1 MGAGSVKENVIVRK
15 SFAFS
20 VRIVN
25 LHRYLSQQ
33 KKEYVISKQIYRS
46 GTSIGANIAEA
57 QRAQSTADFVAKMK
71 IALKEANETQYWLQL
86 LYETN
91 YITEKEFNSVHG
103 DLVEI
108 LKILTAICKHYPQ
121 STEQNT
127 VPNSA
132 RLTSAQEPRSAAG
145 YRSRETW
152 AHLFSLT

>member
-1 MGAGSVKENVIVRK
+1 MKENVIMRK

-25 LHRYLSQQ
+25 LYKYLSEQ

-86 LYETN
+86 LHETN
-91 YITEKEFNSVHG
+91 YITEKEFTSVHN
-103 DLVEI
+103 DLLEV

-121 STEQNT
+121 RNQ
-127 VPNSA
+127 
-132 RLTSAQEPRSAAG
+132 
-145 YRSRETW
+145 
-152 AHLFSLT
+152 

>member
-1 MGAGSVKENVIVRK
+1 MKENVIMRK

-25 LHRYLSQQ
+25 LYKYLSEQ

-46 GTSIGANIAEA
+46 GTSIGANIADA

-86 LYETN
+86 LHETN
-91 YITEKEFNSVHG
+91 YITEKEFTSVHN
-103 DLVEI
+103 DLLEI

-121 STEQNT
+121 RNQ
-127 VPNSA
+127 
-132 RLTSAQEPRSAAG
+132 
-145 YRSRETW
+145 
-152 AHLFSLT
+152 

>member
-1 MGAGSVKENVIVRK
+1 MKENIIAEK

-25 LHRYLSQQ
+25 LHKYISDE
-33 KKEYVISKQIYRS
+33 KHEYMISKQIYKS

-86 LYETN
+86 LHNTN
-91 YITEKEFNSVHG
+91 YITDKEFESLHN

-121 STEQNT
+121 SNQICN
-127 VPNSA
+127 
-132 RLTSAQEPRSAAG
+132 L
-145 YRSRETW
+145 
-152 AHLFSLT
+152 

>member
-1 MGAGSVKENVIVRK
+1 MKENVIMRK

-25 LHRYLSQQ
+25 LYKYLSAQ

-86 LYETN
+86 LHETN
-91 YITEKEFNSVHG
+91 YITEKEFTSVHN
-103 DLVEI
+103 DLLEV

-121 STEQNT
+121 RNQ
-127 VPNSA
+127 
-132 RLTSAQEPRSAAG
+132 
-145 YRSRETW
+145 
-152 AHLFSLT
+152 